1 MDHLVDNLLDLRGEI
16 CPLTF
21 VRTKLALETLP
32 LGAILQVIVDHP
44 PASEQVP
51 RSLRHEGHLVIS
63 VEKIDNYWHIIVR
76 KQTLHPLEEN
86 RS

>member
-1 MDHLVDNLLDLRGEI
+1 MDYLVTQTLDLRGEI

-21 VRTKLALETLP
+21 VRTKLALEQLP
-32 LGAILQVIVDHP
+32 LGAVLAVTVDHP

-63 VEKIDNYWHIIVR
+63 VEKKDNCWHIIVR
-76 KQTLHPLEEN
+76 KETIHPLEEK
-86 RS
+86 SS